1 MLLMAYFRW
10 NNNKHS
16 KIQGFSLKYVGVIH
30 EWTTAHCYYLRSVPS
45 YNIRY

>member
-10 NNNKHS
+10 NTNKHG
-16 KIQGFSLKYVGVIH
+16 KIQGFSVKYVGVIH
-30 EWTTAHCYYLRSVPS
+30 EWTTAHYSYLSSFPS